1 MKSKITLLLVTI
13 VIGLVM
19 LGCDLNYQWDVSV
32 GEKESNDETL
42 KGLELTREEMIK
54 VIYELDKQ
62 IGNLEYR
69 IYRLEEKVQ
78 SHVDSLYGIHHQH
91 SPD

>member
-69 IYRLEEKVQ
+69 IYRLDHPGGVCRYRFY
-78 SHVDSLYGIHHQH
+78 LLGI
-91 SPD
+91 P